1 MIGGGFMKRTQIQ
14 IHGEQL
20 RWLRQYAVEQG
31 VSMSHLIRESIDLYR
46 MKTEKRRKLQHHKE
60 NALNAVGSFSS
71 KKL

>member
-1 MIGGGFMKRTQIQ
+1 MKRTQIQ

-20 RWLRQYAVEQG
+20 RWLRQCAVEQG

-46 MKTEKRRKLQHHKE
+46 LKTEKKRSLHHHKV

-71 KKL
+71 GKR